1 MDECGFLP
9 SLFRRVPF
17 SVLSQDVQPSS
28 VTGKLVPFG
37 SNSAPADKPNKG
49 KGGTLSNGKG
59 KGSGANQSGHHRH
72 APEIVWAEGPD
83 EAPMPAVEM
92 QFDDHYNDYNA
103 AEPPVELPEIS
114 EGAICKRMWRMF
126 RPRHDG
132 SYLVPESVVREYTD
146 INTRP
151 NVARAFER
159 CGYSVVP
166 SQHVSVYVTKLIS
179 TKTLAAQDKFVK
191 MVNKTLEDEEE
202 VSIQEDWEFLTEE
215 EMQDANWSEN
225 LA

>member
-1 MDECGFLP
+1 MITTMTTMPLNPRWSCLRSLRERFTNACGECFGP
-9 SLFRRVPF
+9 GTTAVTWSLKV
-17 SVLSQDVQPSS
+17 
-28 VTGKLVPFG
+28 
-37 SNSAPADKPNKG
+37 
-49 KGGTLSNGKG
+49 
-59 KGSGANQSGHHRH
+59 
-72 APEIVWAEGPD
+72 
-83 EAPMPAVEM
+83 
-92 QFDDHYNDYNA
+92 
-103 AEPPVELPEIS
+103 
-114 EGAICKRMWRMF
+114 
-126 RPRHDG
+126 
-132 SYLVPESVVREYTD
+132 VVREYTD

-166 SQHVSVYVTKLIS
+166 SQQVSVYVTKLIS

-191 MVNKTLEDEEE
+191 KVNKTLEDEEE